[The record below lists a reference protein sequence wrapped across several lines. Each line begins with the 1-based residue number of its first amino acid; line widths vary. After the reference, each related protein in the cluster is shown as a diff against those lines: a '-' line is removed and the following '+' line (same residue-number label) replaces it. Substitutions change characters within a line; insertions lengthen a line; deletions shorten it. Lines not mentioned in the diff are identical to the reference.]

1 MQHQKITGPAN
12 DYFKKKMLNL
22 FSFLF
27 WQVGLV
33 KCFDRSVGWITYT
46 YSSSKSSLRA
56 FEWQLRLW
64 LDQLSVRHIP
74 NNQTGHFTFPFS
86 CNSFQFQLRRLFSG
100 KKKQHWCFSSFFYW
114 KNVVQL
120 WLNSQFFSVHADTL
134 VCSKAHSA
142 FSSIQSMQIDFSL
155 KLSSIKVVWHT
166 GSFILNKWERLFAK
180 ML

>member
-12 DYFKKKMLNL
+12 DYFEKMLNL

-27 WQVGLV
+27 CQVGLV
-33 KCFDRSVGWITYT
+33 KCFDRSVGWITYA

-74 NNQTGHFTFPFS
+74 NNQTGHFTFPFR
-86 CNSFQFQLRRLFSG
+86 CNSFQFQPRRLFFWE
-100 KKKQHWCFSSFFYW
+100 KQHWCFSSFLYW

-134 VCSKAHSA
+134 ECSKAHSA

-155 KLSSIKVVWHT
+155 KLSSIKVVRQP
-166 GSFILNKWERLFAK
+166 GSFILNKWECLFEK